1 LAAKAAV
8 RSSSLAA
15 IVAALVSVL
24 ALVLLATPARA
35 SLVVALDMPTLV
47 QRADHIAVVDVGTIS
62 MAWDE
67 THEHIL
73 TTIDL
78 AVVETMKGPLKPA
91 SHFTL
96 VQPGGTV
103 GDLSMKVFGMTP
115 FSSGERALVFLRGT
129 SAAASVVG
137 MSQGK
142 RIIQREAATGRWM
155 VGVPDQ
161 AGASFVRT
169 RATAS
174 STSLPIFELRARPL
188 DDLRA
193 EIQGLVSKATA
204 K

>member
-1 LAAKAAV
+1 MPSRPSLAPATAAV
-8 RSSSLAA
+8 
-15 IVAALVSVL
+15 VL
-24 ALVLLATPARA
+24 SGLLAFAAPPARA
-35 SLVVALDMPTLV
+35 SLVIALDMPTLV
-47 QRADHIAVVDVGTIS
+47 QRADHIALVDVGKIS

-78 AVVETMKGPLKPA
+78 SVVETMKGPLKPA
-91 SHFTL
+91 AHVTL

-103 GDLSMKVFGMTP
+103 GDISMKVFGMTP
-115 FSSGERALVFLRGT
+115 FSSGERALVFLRGAPN
-129 SAAASVVG
+129 AAAVVG

-142 RIIQREAATGRWM
+142 RIVRRDVATGRWM

-169 RATAS
+169 T
-174 STSLPIFELRARPL
+174 STSTSPPIFEMRARPL
-188 DDLRA
+188 DDLRV
-193 EIQGLVSKATA
+193 EIQGLVSKAPA